1 MIEQS
6 KHRQEN
12 NKEQFQGNG
21 DDAMSN
27 VMEKYATLDLQAL
40 MRKNGK
46 IISSEEALKD
56 VQPVDW
62 GKDVL
67 QGKKKV
73 TVTRV
78 KSEERN

>member
-1 MIEQS
+1 MIEQN

-12 NKEQFQGNG
+12 NKEQFQENG

-27 VMEKYATLDLQAL
+27 VMEKYATLDLQVL

-56 VQPVDW
+56 VRPVDW

-78 KSEERN
+78 KSEEKR

>member
-1 MIEQS
+1 MIEQN

-12 NKEQFQGNG
+12 NKEQFQENG

-27 VMEKYATLDLQAL
+27 VMEKYATLDLQTL

-46 IISSEEALKD
+46 IISSKEALKD

>member
-73 TVTRV
+73 TATRV
-78 KSEERN
+78 KSEEEN

>member
-1 MIEQS
+1 
-6 KHRQEN
+6 
-12 NKEQFQGNG
+12 
-21 DDAMSN
+21 MSN
-27 VMEKYATLDLQAL
+27 VTEGYATLDLQTL

-46 IISSEEALKD
+46 IVSSKEALQD
-56 VQPVDW
+56 VRPVDW